1 MKTTLTLA
9 EALKNRKSPRAFSEE
24 IITEEMIGL
33 LFEAARWAPSAM
45 NEQPWLYFYAGKD
58 NPEAFNKVLGVLTGI
73 NPQWAKNA
81 QYLIVS
87 VAKKFYDYQGRP
99 NQTALH
105 DLGAA
110 NVLLAVQAAH
120 LGFQAHQMGGFDKDK
135 AAEILGLDREKY
147 EPVTVIA
154 VGFQGS
160 AEQLPEELKK
170 RELAPRTRKSVEEFA
185 TRISS

>member
-87 VAKKFYDYQGRP
+87 VAKPDCV
-99 NQTALH
+99 A
-105 DLGAA
+105 
-110 NVLLAVQAAH
+110 
-120 LGFQAHQMGGFDKDK
+120 
-135 AAEILGLDREKY
+135 
-147 EPVTVIA
+147 
-154 VGFQGS
+154 
-160 AEQLPEELKK
+160 
-170 RELAPRTRKSVEEFA
+170 
-185 TRISS
+185 